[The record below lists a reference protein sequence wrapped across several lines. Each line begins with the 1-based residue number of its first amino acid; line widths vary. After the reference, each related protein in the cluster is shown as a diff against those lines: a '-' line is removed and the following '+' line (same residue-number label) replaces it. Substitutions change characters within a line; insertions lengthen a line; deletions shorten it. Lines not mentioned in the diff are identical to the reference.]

1 MADLTFTVTLDD
13 SQLIA
18 GLTNAENR
26 LRSLGANTT
35 QAFTGISAQL
45 NTLRTGFDALTA
57 TVAKTASELQKLG
70 SNNSG
75 LANLAANVKS
85 LDFTEAEN
93 KIKKLKSEVDN
104 LGNSKTSVSGLT
116 TMLSSLEGR
125 LTGILG
131 LEFGK
136 KILEFANDIET
147 TARAV
152 GFTVPQLLEFQ
163 QAVIKAGGSA
173 KAAVIGIEM
182 FYMKLDQARQGGLQQ
197 QVAFERLGITLDD
210 LKKFDDKTLFEKT
223 IKQLA
228 EMPDNA
234 ARSRIEVEL
243 LSRSFRGI
251 PLSDIAKNMEE
262 TSGAFDKSNGLIFAA
277 NENYVKITTAINNFK
292 LALLNVINP
301 FVSFLDY
308 LGVFPKTV
316 EEAVDTIKKL
326 VYILMAL
333 RIADNI
339 ILITGLAKAF
349 EGLRIVVG
357 AGTVAL
363 QGFAAAEVA
372 VANATGLGAIVNL
385 ILKIGLATAAFF
397 GIQKVMDNFIETNIK
412 GNEKAKEAAD
422 AQDKQAVATMKNSA
436 AGQQVYTQYARL
448 NEAIKENTQNFIENQ
463 RRAVEKIA
471 IQDQMAAKGVV
482 EQKTVEESTKVYDAY
497 AAKIDEVKSKLKEAQ
512 AARPEQEISR
522 TAGTLRAQIKIL
534 EDAQKSMSEQAGK
547 VAGSLAQSKLDQTQK
562 KIFSDEDIN
571 VGKQI
576 ADLQVKLS
584 ELTMSTADRRLA
596 DIEKLKNAD
605 IARMTTE
612 LKNANNGIISDE
624 QKAAVIEKVK
634 KAYEDLIQAQERF
647 NKEANTFDVG
657 FSAAWQKFVD
667 NAGTA
672 ADAGKMAFEGF
683 SNGVDKAIDALT
695 SRTKHSFKDMVAD
708 IILSMENR
716 MLKNA
721 FANMMGG
728 LSNEIGG
735 PSAGGLLSSLGLGGI
750 ATAFGLSGTAKN
762 PVTPRSAVGFG
773 DEPSAADAAVNASGT
788 GFFSG
793 IAASIGKF
801 FGFADGGMVTTNS
814 PVLVGERGP
823 ELISGA
829 AGRTVTNA
837 SDTSAMLGG
846 GTTHNH
852 YYNINAV
859 DAKSVATLFAE
870 NRMTMFGLVEQ
881 ARRELPMR
889 TR

>member
-1 MADLTFTVTLDD
+1 MKAAMATQWVIDMIVLFGRWTGIIKGTETA
-13 SQLIA
+13 LIA
-18 GLTNAENR
+18 LASAE
-26 LRSLGANTT
+26 T
-35 QAFTGISAQL
+35 
-45 NTLRTGFDALTA
+45 
-57 TVAKTASELQKLG
+57 
-70 SNNSG
+70 
-75 LANLAANVKS
+75 LAANVTGIGALINLLLKGAAAIAVFFGVQKLMNS
-85 LDFTEAEN
+85 VMDEAAPKIAEN
-93 KIKKLKSEVDN
+93 AKKQED
-104 LGNSKTSVSGLT
+104 T
-116 TMLSSLEGR
+116 
-125 LTGILG
+125 
-131 LEFGK
+131 
-136 KILEFANDIET
+136 
-147 TARAV
+147 
-152 GFTVPQLLEFQ
+152 
-163 QAVIKAGGSA
+163 A
-173 KAAVIGIEM
+173 KA
-182 FYMKLDQARQGGLQQ
+182 
-197 QVAFERLGITLDD
+197 
-210 LKKFDDKTLFEKT
+210 
-223 IKQLA
+223 
-228 EMPDNA
+228 
-234 ARSRIEVEL
+234 
-243 LSRSFRGI
+243 
-251 PLSDIAKNMEE
+251 NMEA
-262 TSGAFDKSNGLIFAA
+262 SRGAN
-277 NENYVKITTAINNFK
+277 
-292 LALLNVINP
+292 
-301 FVSFLDY
+301 
-308 LGVFPKTV
+308 
-316 EEAVDTIKKL
+316 
-326 VYILMAL
+326 
-333 RIADNI
+333 
-339 ILITGLAKAF
+339 
-349 EGLRIVVG
+349 
-357 AGTVAL
+357 
-363 QGFAAAEVA
+363 
-372 VANATGLGAIVNL
+372 
-385 ILKIGLATAAFF
+385 
-397 GIQKVMDNFIETNIK
+397 
-412 GNEKAKEAAD
+412 
-422 AQDKQAVATMKNSA
+422 
-436 AGQQVYTQYARL
+436 QVYTSYARL

-471 IQDQMAAKGVV
+471 SQDQMAAKSVV
-482 EQKTVEESTKVYDAY
+482 EQKAVEESTKVYDAY
-497 AAKIDEVKSKLKEAQ
+497 AHKIDEVKSKLKEAL
-512 AARPEQEISR
+512 AARPEVEISK

-562 KIFSDEDIN
+562 KIFSDEDIR
-571 VGKQI
+571 VGKEI

-624 QKAAVIEKVK
+624 QKAAVIEKVR

-657 FSAAWQKFVD
+657 FTAAWQKFVD

-708 IILSMENR
+708 IILSMENK

-829 AGRTVTNA
+829 AGRTVTNS